1 MYIFFLLLVK
11 EMVQT
16 QYSKQTFFRQA
27 TKVPHLNARSIDD
40 TTKEFLMRNNS
51 AFNVLKGIRGTA
63 PYFEA
68 AKKKLMA
75 FIRQKGPPT
84 LFCTFSSAE
93 FDWNELVLQIYQTK
107 KRQKFSIE
115 FIEKQSSAWK
125 NKVIS
130 ENVVQSTMHFAKRTD
145 KLISHLSK
153 VPVFEH
159 DGVKFTVESYF
170 YRYVDSLYL
179 FH

>member
-27 TKVPHLNARSIDD
+27 TKVPNLNARSIDD

-51 AFNVLKGIRGTA
+51 AFNVLKAIRGTA

-93 FDWNELVLQIYQTK
+93 FDWNELILKIYESK
-107 KRQKFSIE
+107 MRQKYSIE
-115 FIEKQSSAWK
+115 FIKKQSSAWK

-130 ENVVQSTMHFAKRTD
+130 ENVVQSTLHFAKRTD
-145 KLISHLSK
+145 KLMSILSK
-153 VPVFEH
+153 VPFFEH
-159 DGVKFTVESYF
+159 DGVKYTVESFF
-170 YRYVDSLYL
+170 YRYVDSFYSP
-179 FH
+179 

>member
-27 TKVPHLNARSIDD
+27 TKVPHLNAKSIDD

-145 KLISHLSK
+145 KLMSHLSK

-159 DGVKFTVESYF
+159 DGVKYSVESFF
-170 YRYVDSLYL
+170 YRYVDSFYSP
-179 FH
+179 